1 MSNHRYTVEVKH
13 SAQKAFSALPRDIQK
28 QIAEKLLSLETAPFQ
43 PGCKK
48 ISGRADTW
56 RIRAGSYR
64 IVYEVRENVL
74 VVIVIRIGH
83 RREIYRNL

>member
-1 MSNHRYTVEVKH
+1 MSNSRYTVEVKR
-13 SAQKAFSALPRDIQK
+13 SAQKAFSALPSDVQK
-28 QIAEKLLSLETAPFQ
+28 QIAEKLLSLETNPFQ

-48 ISGRADTW
+48 ISGRANTW

-74 VVIVIRIGH
+74 IVIVIRIGH